1 MQCNIGFAELA
12 INLSDEHSADTIPVL
27 IDILKDVPHIDFDS
41 SLAWEGNHY
50 FNASFRVYVY
60 GYRRGQIGRYP
71 TNLSI
76 PSSLPYSNLPT
87 TTRNTE
93 SLSLMLSWVSRRP
106 LLRGFSRLVVC
117 KPCLWSPAQRLT
129 SPASLF
135 LAAEILSQFA
145 PAFHGFYRA
154 LISTTYR
161 WTPHQWVQ
169 LSKNLN
175 PLFDQHSIE
184 ALNRLVTD
192 IVQLEETDPEAIH
205 FVTTLL
211 ARYVS
216 RGRPLSG
223 YFLICCVIEVQWTV
237 LTQALIPLGSGDE
250 GVHFSE
256 AAAANHACASLLR
269 SSVAAVP
276 NTDRNFAAAVEV
288 AKELS
293 MECFTD
299 ILVQVEEMENV
310 PSQDSYASETM
321 SESLVSCW
329 SPERTSKPKH

>member
-1 MQCNIGFAELA
+1 MLTPFNPGL
-12 INLSDEHSADTIPVL
+12 IP
-27 IDILKDVPHIDFDS
+27 
-41 SLAWEGNHY
+41 
-50 FNASFRVYVY
+50 FRVV
-60 GYRRGQIGRYP
+60 
-71 TNLSI
+71 
-76 PSSLPYSNLPT
+76 
-87 TTRNTE
+87 
-93 SLSLMLSWVSRRP
+93 
-106 LLRGFSRLVVC
+106 
-117 KPCLWSPAQRLT
+117 
-129 SPASLF
+129 F

-161 WTPHQWVQ
+161 WTPRQWAQ

-192 IVQLEETDPEAIH
+192 IVQLEETDPEAIQ

-211 ARYVS
+211 ARYVA

-237 LTQALIPLGSGDE
+237 LTQALIPLDLGPEDI
-250 GVHFSE
+250 HFNE
-256 AAAANHACASLLR
+256 AAAANHAWLSLLR
-269 SSVAAVP
+269 SAVATTAK
-276 NTDRNFAAAVEV
+276 TDKDFAAALGVS
-288 AKELS
+288 KELS

-299 ILVQVEEMENV
+299 ILMQVEEMEAP

-321 SESLVSCW
+321 SESLVS
-329 SPERTSKPKH
+329 SSNVVQNEGR